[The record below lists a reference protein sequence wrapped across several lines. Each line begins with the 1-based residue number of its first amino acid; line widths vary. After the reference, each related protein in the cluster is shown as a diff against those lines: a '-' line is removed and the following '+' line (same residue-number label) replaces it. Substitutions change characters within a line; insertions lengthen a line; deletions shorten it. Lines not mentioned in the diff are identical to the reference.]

1 MNEYFLTP
9 GGKEI
14 TAQTIIVYHTTGE
27 ITVCKNLNEYL
38 ILLDELNDR
47 DNK

>member
-14 TAQTIIVYHTTGE
+14 TAETIIVYNPTDE
-27 ITVCKNLNEYL
+27 ITVCKNLHDYL
-38 ILLDELNDR
+38 TFLDELNDR

>member
-1 MNEYFLTP
+1 MNEYLLKP
-9 GGKEI
+9 GSREI
-14 TAQTIIVYHTTGE
+14 TAETIIVYNVTGE

-38 ILLDELNDR
+38 NFLDELNDR